1 MPVTTTSTASPVTGA
16 QPPAVPPVTT
26 NPSTTATSFPA
37 LPTGQSG
44 KTPSGSL
51 PVLTQTPSLV
61 PWVIFPLSVGAMT
74 LLLVILAVARTPRAR
89 SDKKGYTLKLPE
101 D

>member
-1 MPVTTTSTASPVTGA
+1 
-16 QPPAVPPVTT
+16 
-26 NPSTTATSFPA
+26 
-37 LPTGQSG
+37 
-44 KTPSGSL
+44 
-51 PVLTQTPSLV
+51 
-61 PWVIFPLSVGAMT
+61 MT